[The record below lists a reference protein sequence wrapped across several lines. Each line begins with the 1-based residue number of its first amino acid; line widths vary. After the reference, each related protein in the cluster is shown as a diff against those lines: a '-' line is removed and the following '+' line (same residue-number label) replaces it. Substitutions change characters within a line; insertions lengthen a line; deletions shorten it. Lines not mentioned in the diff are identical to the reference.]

1 VFGEY
6 WRLGSAFIFTP
17 ENTVNSLNNRTNILI
32 LGKAGEGHIAPDL
45 TDTIMLAS
53 FEHKSP
59 QSITLIALPRDIW
72 VDDLR
77 TKLNSV
83 YYWGKEKQELGGGLI
98 LAKSSVEEI
107 VGIPVHYAVVIDF
120 SGFTKVIDAIGGID
134 VDVQRSFIDKKY
146 PIPGKENDEC
156 LPAQAG
162 DGTLLPSGEPDYNC
176 RYERLEFTK
185 GLTHMD
191 GATALKFSR
200 SRQSEDEVE
209 GTDQA
214 RSRRQQLVLNAIKD
228 KVLTPETLAS
238 PRKVNMLFNLSQE
251 ITETDLSTQG
261 QALLARRALQGKGK
275 VSSVSIPEEYL
286 LNPPI
291 SREYDN
297 LYVFVPREESWS
309 EITTW
314 IQDLIK

>member
-1 VFGEY
+1 MAFAILFAALMLIKNSLMSTVFGEY

-17 ENTVNSLNNRTNILI
+17 ENTVNSLNNRTNVLV

-53 FEHKSP
+53 FDHKSP

-72 VDDLR
+72 IDDLR

-98 LAKSSVEEI
+98 LAKSSIEEI

-156 LPAQAG
+156 DNLPA
-162 DGTLLPSGEPDYNC
+162 
-176 RYERLEFTK
+176 
-185 GLTHMD
+185 
-191 GATALKFSR
+191 
-200 SRQSEDEVE
+200 
-209 GTDQA
+209 
-214 RSRRQQLVLNAIKD
+214 
-228 KVLTPETLAS
+228 ETL
-238 PRKVNMLFNLSQE
+238 V
-251 ITETDLSTQG
+251 
-261 QALLARRALQGKGK
+261 
-275 VSSVSIPEEYL
+275 
-286 LNPPI
+286 
-291 SREYDN
+291 
-297 LYVFVPREESWS
+297 
-309 EITTW
+309 
-314 IQDLIK
+314 